1 MNFKIDLKN
10 IDLKNIKLE
19 DILAKLK
26 NVEKKTWIKIGTSVG
41 AVVFFLIIFYSSS
54 SQEKFYL
61 EMRKKL
67 INAEDKII
75 IHCDK
80 FDNCYYLS
88 NQELIK
94 NNNERT
100 IPLMMSDEQQG

>member
-1 MNFKIDLKN
+1 MRY
-10 IDLKNIKLE
+10 
-19 DILAKLK
+19 
-26 NVEKKTWIKIGTSVG
+26 
-41 AVVFFLIIFYSSS
+41 LIIFFLFIFFSST

-61 EMRKKL
+61 EMKKKL
-67 INAEDKII
+67 INAEDKIK

-94 NNNERT
+94 NNNERFNSVNIGEIT
-100 IPLMMSDEQQG
+100 KIDF